1 MICFVL
7 RLTFRNFVGEMDYT
21 INVRGRLLDLSEP
34 RVMGILNVTPDSFY
48 ADSRQ
53 QTKAEIARRA
63 AQIVAEGADIID
75 IGACSTR
82 PLFYSNAH
90 PVSEHPSLGEGG
102 SQPATEAE
110 ETERLRLALDIV
122 RREQPDAVVSVD
134 TFRPDVAAMAVKDF
148 GVDIINDVYPSTEM
162 FRMVSRLRVP
172 YIVMSSKPTLRE
184 MLLEFAEWV
193 QLLRDFG
200 QKDIIL
206 DPGFGFGKTLEENY
220 TVLQDMERLQVMKL
234 PVLVG
239 VSRKSMIWRLLG
251 TSPEEALNG
260 TTVLNTVA
268 LQKGANILRVHDVR
282 EAVECVKIVQQINW
296 TRASCLASDQRSSGS
311 LV

>member
-75 IGACSTR
+75 IGACLTR
-82 PLFYSNAH
+82 P
-90 PVSEHPSLGEGG
+90 G
-102 SQPATEAE
+102 SQPATDAE

-172 YIVMSSKPTLRE
+172 YIVMSSKPTMRE

-200 QKDIIL
+200 QKDIIR

-220 TVLQDMERLQVMKL
+220 TVLQDMERLQVMEL

-268 LQKGANILRVHDVR
+268 LQKGANILRVHDVH
-282 EAVECVKIVQQINW
+282 EAVECVKIVKQINW

>member
-82 PLFYSNAH
+82 P
-90 PVSEHPSLGEGG
+90 G

-268 LQKGANILRVHDVR
+268 LQKGAAILRVHDVR
-282 EAVECVKIVQQINW
+282 EAVECVKIVQQINR
-296 TRASCLASDQRSSGS
+296 TRACS